1 MRKGV
6 RFCSDMEPIE
16 RRTIAP
22 APCNKPQASMIAAV
36 SKRPTTTSDVSCE
49 RTFFTRVL
57 DMAAI
62 VLVEG
67 KSISAASGES
77 GDDMYER

>member
-1 MRKGV
+1 
-6 RFCSDMEPIE
+6 MEPIE

-22 APCNKPQASMIAAV
+22 AP
-36 SKRPTTTSDVSCE
+36 SDVSCE

-62 VLVEG
+62 VLVED
-67 KSISAASGES
+67 KSVSAGGGES
-77 GDDMYER
+77 GDDKGER

>member
-1 MRKGV
+1 
-6 RFCSDMEPIE
+6 
-16 RRTIAP
+16 
-22 APCNKPQASMIAAV
+22 MIAAV

-49 RTFFTRVL
+49 RIFFIRVL

-67 KSISAASGES
+67 KSILAASGES
-77 GDDMYER
+77 GDDMDER